1 MAPPGGGSAAR
12 RKTALKRWGVRL
24 GKALLTVVVTWLI
37 LRGAG
42 FSLAE
47 AGDLDMS
54 IVDPDL
60 AFLATSVAVLL
71 AAFVLQAWLWSRILA
86 AFGEPG
92 VPLHV
97 AASLVMVAN
106 LGRYIPG
113 KIFQLAGLAVLARRA
128 GLSAV
133 RAGAAAVAAQVVN
146 LLAAAVLGAWVA
158 YESPALP
165 SGAALATGVTVLLGL
180 SGFFCFGGAGALLG
194 WALRRS
200 GHEGNLPTPGAPAF
214 LAWLAGYLLSWVV
227 YGLAFYCLAMG
238 LGLGVPLPV
247 AATAF
252 ASAYLVG
259 YVLLFAPAGIGV
271 RESVLAALLAPW
283 AGPGGSLVLA
293 GLQRVWITAVELAAA
308 ALGAVVL
315 RKPASAAGGDR

>member
-1 MAPPGGGSAAR
+1 MAPPRGGSAAR
-12 RKTALKRWGVRL
+12 PETGLKRWGVRL

-133 RAGAAAVAAQVVN
+133 RAGAAAVAAQIVN

-165 SGAALATGVTVLLGL
+165 SGAALAAGLTVLLGL
-180 SGFFCFGGAGALLG
+180 SGFLCFGGAGALLG

-200 GHEGNLPTPGAPAF
+200 GQEGDLPAPGAPAF
-214 LAWLAGYLLSWVV
+214 LAWLAGYLLSWLV
-227 YGLAFYCLAMG
+227 YGLAFYCLSLG
-238 LGLGVPLPV
+238 LGLGVPLPA

-252 ASAYLVG
+252 AGAYLVG
-259 YVLLFAPAGIGV
+259 YILLFAPAGIGV

-293 GLQRVWITAVELAAA
+293 ALQRVWITAVELAGA

-315 RKPASAAGGDR
+315 RKPASAAGEDR

>member
-1 MAPPGGGSAAR
+1 MVPPRGGSAAPR
-12 RKTALKRWGVRL
+12 ETGLKRWGARL
-24 GKALLTVVVTWLI
+24 GKALLTVLVTWLI

-133 RAGAAAVAAQVVN
+133 RAGAAAVAAQIVN

-165 SGAALATGVTVLLGL
+165 SGAALAAGLTVLLGL
-180 SGFFCFGGAGALLG
+180 SGFLCFGGAGALLG

-200 GHEGNLPTPGAPAF
+200 GHEGDLPTPGAPAF
-214 LAWLAGYLLSWVV
+214 LAWLAGYLLSWLV
-227 YGLAFYCLAMG
+227 YGLAFYCLSLG
-238 LGLGVPLPV
+238 LGLGVPLPA

-252 ASAYLVG
+252 AGAYLVG
-259 YVLLFAPAGIGV
+259 YILLFAPAGIGV
-271 RESVLAALLAPW
+271 REGVLAALLAPW

-293 GLQRVWITAVELAAA
+293 GLQRVWITAVELAGA

-315 RKPASAAGGDR
+315 RKPASAAGGDQ

>member
-1 MAPPGGGSAAR
+1 MAPPREGSVAPR
-12 RKTALKRWGVRL
+12 ETRLKRWGVTL

-42 FSLAE
+42 FRLSE
-47 AGDLDMS
+47 AGNLDMS

-60 AFLATSVAVLL
+60 AFLVASAAVLL

-113 KIFQLAGLAVLARRA
+113 KIFHLAGLAVLARRA
-128 GLSAV
+128 GLSGV

-158 YESPALP
+158 YESQAGP
-165 SGAALATGVTVLLGL
+165 SGAALAAGLIVLLGL
-180 SGFFCFGGAGALLG
+180 AGFLCFGGAGALLG

-200 GHEGNLPTPGAPAF
+200 GHEVDLPTPGAAT
-214 LAWLAGYLLSWVV
+214 LLVWLAGYLLSWLV
-227 YGLAFYCLAMG
+227 YGLAFYCLG
-238 LGLGVPLPV
+238 LGLGLEVPLPA

-252 ASAYLVG
+252 AGAYLVG
-259 YVLLFAPAGIGV
+259 YLFLFAPAGIGV
-271 RESVLAALLAPW
+271 REGVLAALLTPW
-283 AGPGGSLVLA
+283 AGHGGSLVLA
-293 GLQRVWITAVELAAA
+293 GLQRVWITAVELAGA

-315 RKPASAAGGDR
+315 RKPASAAGKDR